1 MINMQILN
9 MLQQFKSDP
18 MQMLNKKFKIPEG
31 VNDPNAILKHLID
44 SGQVTQDQVNK
55 IQNMQNLFK

>member
-18 MQMLNKKFKIPEG
+18 MQMLNKKFNIPEG